1 MLDTSDRSLPDQSEC
16 WPALPYAGWK
26 DTLAT
31 LHMWTQIV
39 GKIRLALT
47 PRVNHWWNV
56 PLYVNARGL
65 TTSVMPYGKRAFE
78 MEFDFADHKLV
89 IQTNDPATKTI
100 ALVPRSV
107 ADFYRECM
115 STLRSLD
122 INVTIWKMPVEVP
135 DPIPF
140 DQDTVHAA
148 YDAQQVSKLRRLLV
162 SVDEVFKVFR
172 ARFIGKSS
180 PVHFFW
186 GSFDLTVS
194 RFSGRRA
201 PERND
206 PDPVLRKIMREAYS
220 HEVIS
225 AGWWPGGSW
234 PGAGSTQDSLFYAY
248 AAPEPKGFAQQ
259 RVQPEK
265 AYYSKDM
272 GEFLLSYDEVRNAKS
287 PSTMLLDFMQSTYDA
302 GATLGQWDRE
312 ALERPL
318 QPAAGAA

>member
-1 MLDTSDRSLPDQSEC
+1 MFDANDRSLLDQSEC
-16 WPALPYAGWK
+16 WPALPYAAWK

-47 PRVNHWWNV
+47 PKVNHWWNV
-56 PLYVNARGL
+56 PLYVSARGL
-65 TTSVMPYGKRAFE
+65 TTSVIPYGQRAFE
-78 MEFDFADHKLV
+78 MEFDFANHKLV
-89 IQTNDPATKTI
+89 IQTNDPLTKTI
-100 ALVPRSV
+100 ALEPRSV
-107 ADFYRECM
+107 ADFYRECIA
-115 STLRSLD
+115 TLHSLD
-122 INVTIWKMPVEVP
+122 IDVTIWTMPVEVP

-148 YDAQQVSKLRRLLV
+148 YDPQQAATLCRVLV
-162 SVDEVFKVFR
+162 SVDKVFKIFR

-186 GSFDLTVS
+186 GAFDLAVT
-194 RFSGRRA
+194 RFSGRKA

-206 PDPVLRKIMREAYS
+206 PDPILRKIMREAYS

-225 AGWWPGGSW
+225 AGWWPGG
-234 PGAGSTQDSLFYAY
+234 GLAQDSLFYAY
-248 AAPEPKGFAQQ
+248 AAPEPKGFSQQ

-272 GEFLLSYDEVRNAKS
+272 GEFLLPYDEVRNAKS
-287 PSTMLLDFMQSTYDA
+287 PTTMLLDFIESTYDA